1 MSVQIFLQGKLLGIE
16 DFLAAHARTGEPA
29 GQSLVA
35 GRAHFVTL
43 LSEVLPRAL
52 LAELGLARILLGA
65 SGGGKFFVVLP
76 EESLPAAQ
84 EFLAAANTDITQM
97 SGRRLRLAWTSTEN
111 LGDWTVVRRRLAEE
125 LWRRERTAPEA
136 LAEDAFL
143 PAAAVAAESDDDYF
157 ANVLARG
164 VREAASYGWSPE
176 SPGRVLLNEGKHV
189 WEAGGAEGIG
199 IARQAALDETAAH
212 IATTAELAA
221 RSAGSPAWGILRGE
235 VDGFSIRL
243 RRAQTIEEFLQLSV
257 LFKQFFAGELEVA
270 CSMPDFW
277 RKVSVLYSGEDGF
290 AVYGSWDALLQ
301 LAREFQRLFHRFAEA
316 NLKELP
322 GPEGKTATM
331 ALELAPTVETPFS
344 TVLEAAGRS
353 LDIAKAS
360 DKDCL
365 HIFGRTVEWRHVNH
379 ASDLKE
385 MMLRMVRQFRCPP
398 EFLAELSAFY
408 REKGA
413 ARNDRPWRYYR
424 RLAVVLGEF
433 KDRELQR
440 LQKALITDIVG
451 KSATQ
456 VKLRPAGRVAV
467 EWARLL
473 VSPVVAAPAEESA
486 AVAVAELPEE
496 SAFDWI
502 PAVEAVE
509 EEQPAPAPEEM
520 PEPVEDPPVEDEAPP
535 TESEAPSAQE
545 EEQIS
550 PIEDEAP
557 PADPVPDDSGT
568 QER

>member
-16 DFLAAHARTGEPA
+16 EFLVAHSQTGEPA

-35 GRAHFVTL
+35 GRAHFVAL

-52 LAELGLARILLGA
+52 LAELGLARILLGT

-76 EESLPAAQ
+76 EESLPAVRD
-84 EFLAAANTDITQM
+84 FLAAASMDLHQI
-97 SGRRLRLAWTSTEN
+97 SGRRLRLVWTSTEN

-125 LWRRERTAPEA
+125 LWRREHAAPEA
-136 LAEDAFL
+136 LAEGEFL
-143 PAAAVAAESDDDYF
+143 PVASISVAGDDAYF
-157 ANVLARG
+157 SNVLAPG

-176 SPGRVLLNEGKHV
+176 TPGRVLLNEGKHT
-189 WEAGGAEGIG
+189 WPAGEADGIG
-199 IARQAALDETAAH
+199 IARQAALDDSATH
-212 IATTAELAA
+212 ISTTADLAN

-235 VDGFSIRL
+235 IDGFSVRL

-257 LFKQFFAGELEVA
+257 SFKQFFAGELEVA

-331 ALELAPTVETPFS
+331 ALELAPAVDTAFS

-353 LDIAKAS
+353 IDIARAA

-398 EFLAELSAFY
+398 EFLEELGAFY
-408 REKGA
+408 REKA
-413 ARNDRPWRYYR
+413 ATRNDRPWRYYR

-473 VSPVVAAPAEESA
+473 VGAVSPAREEVLVDIPTPEPEPV
-486 AVAVAELPEE
+486 AVAVAEMPTEPAVVPEE
-496 SAFDWI
+496 EW
-502 PAVEAVE
+502 
-509 EEQPAPAPEEM
+509 EQ
-520 PEPVEDPPVEDEAPP
+520 VVEDEAP
-535 TESEAPSAQE
+535 EAAAAE
-545 EEQIS
+545 
-550 PIEDEAP
+550 
-557 PADPVPDDSGT
+557 PAPDDGGT

>member
-16 DFLAAHARTGEPA
+16 QFLAAHAHAGQPA
-29 GQSLVA
+29 GHAVVA
-35 GRAHFVTL
+35 GRAHFVSL

-52 LAELGLARILLGA
+52 LAELGLSRILLGT

-76 EESLPAAQ
+76 QESLPAAQ
-84 EFLAAANTDITQM
+84 DFLTAAATDLHRI
-97 SGRRLRLAWTSTEN
+97 SGQHLRLVWTSTEN
-111 LGDWTVVRRRLAEE
+111 LGDWTIVRRRLAEE
-125 LWRRERTAPEA
+125 LWRREHSSPEA
-136 LAEDAFL
+136 LAEAAFL
-143 PAAAVAAESDDDYF
+143 PVAAIPAEGDDDYF
-157 ANVLARG
+157 SQVLAAG
-164 VREAASYGWSPE
+164 VREASSYGWSPE
-176 SPGRVLLNEGKHV
+176 TPGRVLLNEGKHT
-189 WEAGGAEGIG
+189 WPAGGADGIT
-199 IARQAALDETAAH
+199 IARQAALDEAAAH
-212 IATTAELAA
+212 IASTADLAA
-221 RSAGSPAWGILRGE
+221 RSAGLPAWGVLRGE
-235 VDGFSIRL
+235 VDGFAIRL

-257 LFKQFFAGELEVA
+257 SFKQFFAGELEVA
-270 CSMPDFW
+270 CTMPDFW

-331 ALELAPTVETPFS
+331 ALELAPDIDTPFA
-344 TVLEAAGRS
+344 TVFEASARS
-353 LDIAKAS
+353 LDIAKAA

-398 EFLAELSAFY
+398 EFLEELSAFY
-408 REKGA
+408 REKA
-413 ARNDRPWRYYR
+413 ATRNDRPWRYYR
-424 RLAVVLGEF
+424 RLAVVLGDF

-473 VSPVVAAPAEESA
+473 AGPVIAPQEQFAPLAVADLPEEPAPVPVEEQWVAEEIEA
-486 AVAVAELPEE
+486 AEVTEPVETVEQQAAEETVEAVAE
-496 SAFDWI
+496 
-502 PAVEAVE
+502 
-509 EEQPAPAPEEM
+509 
-520 PEPVEDPPVEDEAPP
+520 
-535 TESEAPSAQE
+535 
-545 EEQIS
+545 
-550 PIEDEAP
+550 
-557 PADPVPDDSGT
+557 PVPDDSGT

>member
-1 MSVQIFLQGKLLGIE
+1 MSVQIFLQGKLLGAE
-16 DFLAAHARTGEPA
+16 DFLAAHARNGEPA
-29 GQSLVA
+29 GQFLVA
-35 GRAHFVTL
+35 GRAHFVAL

-84 EFLAAANTDITQM
+84 DFLAAANADIAQI
-97 SGRRLRLAWTSTEN
+97 SGRRLRLVWTSTEN

-125 LWRRERTAPEA
+125 LWRRERSAPEA

-143 PAAAVAAESDDDYF
+143 PAAAIAADSDDDYF
-157 ANVLARG
+157 AGVLAPG

-176 SPGRVLLNEGKHV
+176 SPGRVLLNAGKHV
-189 WEAGGAEGIG
+189 WPAGGAEGIT
-199 IARQAALDETAAH
+199 IARQAALDETATH
-212 IATTAELAA
+212 IATTADLAA

-257 LFKQFFAGELEVA
+257 SFKQFFAGELEVA

-290 AVYGSWDALLQ
+290 SAYGSWDALLQ

-331 ALELAPTVETPFS
+331 ALELAPSVETPFS
-344 TVLEAAGRS
+344 TVFEAAGRS

-398 EFLAELSAFY
+398 EFLEELSAFY
-408 REKGA
+408 REKA
-413 ARNDRPWRYYR
+413 ASRHDRPWRYYR
-424 RLAVVLGEF
+424 RLAVVLGDF

-473 VSPVVAAPAEESA
+473 VGPVVAAPAEEPVA
-486 AVAVAELPEE
+486 AVVADLPEE
-496 SAFDWI
+496 PVFDWI
-502 PAVEAVE
+502 PVVE
-509 EEQPAPAPEEM
+509 EEQQLAPAPEEM
-520 PEPVEDPPVEDEAPP
+520 PEPVEASSVEDEALSS
-535 TESEAPSAQE
+535 ESEPPSAQE